1 MPFGHSGPAAPG
13 VTPPRAAE
21 LHVIFSKF
29 IASNGTM
36 KTILILA
43 LVGVASIGLGCTQQ
57 APQNAIA
64 PQAAQKSVDQNID
77 QANLCEVK
85 VWQHDDVA
93 AVCKAGQKVVFLPA
107 SFGNEQLPIIFAAVN
122 CDLRYQ
128 VALTRGAV
136 TCIYQPITPVQPRS
150 EPAASSASR

>member
-1 MPFGHSGPAAPG
+1 MLVPYALRAPAPVNLG
-13 VTPPRAAE
+13 
-21 LHVIFSKF
+21 VIFSKF

-36 KTILILA
+36 KIILILA

-122 CDLRYQ
+122 CDLRAI
-128 VALTRGAV
+128 ALAKS
-136 TCIYQPITPVQPRS
+136 PV
-150 EPAASSASR
+150 EW